1 MVAGLE
7 LAREVSRR
15 SVSRQVRLVIP
26 NFGLNV
32 TVLGA
37 ALRKR
42 IAAGDTERVER
53 VYCYSMDRH
62 GRVASIVCG
71 QSSRAVRVATAGC
84 PHLPIFLQNTSSGRL
99 TVRFMENE

>member
-15 SVSRQVRLVIP
+15 SVSRQVRLVLP

-42 IAAGDTERVER
+42 IAAGDTMHAK
-53 VYCYSMDRH
+53 CGA
-62 GRVASIVCG
+62 GRTRLLLFDG
-71 QSSRAVRVATAGC
+71 SSWSCR
-84 PHLPIFLQNTSSGRL
+84 
-99 TVRFMENE
+99 